1 MSDSKFDIIII
12 GGGPAG
18 YVAALWAA
26 QRGAKTALVEK
37 KYLGGTCLNVGCIP
51 SKALIHCVELLDMA
65 KDSKRFGIT
74 FGEPEVDFDK
84 VRGYKDRVVKQLV
97 SGVEMLLKGRAV
109 QVFRGTGIITAP
121 NEVRV
126 LSEDSDQR
134 LAGDKI
140 IVCSGSI
147 PFCLPICDYG
157 DPRMMTSDN
166 AVSLPGPPE
175 SLAVIGGGA
184 IGLEFAFI
192 YSGFGTKV
200 TVIEMLPRILP
211 TEDPEASEVL
221 AKSLARRG
229 VKMAVAAKVKEIGDT
244 PTHKRVVYE
253 QEGAEV
259 AVDAE
264 MVLMAVGR
272 RAATDGMGLEEIGVA
287 MDRGRIS
294 VNASMQTSVPSVY
307 AAGDCLRGIGL
318 AHLASHEGIAAVDNA
333 LGREAHVCLDC
344 VPSGIYTVPE
354 VASVGLREH
363 EAKERGIEV
372 TIGKFPFTAL
382 GKALVINER
391 EGFVKLV
398 AEAGTGRMLGGTI
411 VGPKATELIA
421 EVALAVQHK
430 LTMADIAET
439 IHGHPTLNEAV
450 GEAAHAGLGM
460 PIHNMG

>member
-1 MSDSKFDIIII
+1 MSDTMFDLIVI

-26 QRGAKTALVEK
+26 QRGARTAVVEK

-65 KDSKRFGIT
+65 KEGKRFGIT
-74 FGEPEVDFDK
+74 FGEPEVDMDK

-97 SGVEMLLKGRAV
+97 SGVEGLLKGRAV
-109 QVFRGTGIITAP
+109 EVFRGTGVLTSATT
-121 NEVRV
+121 VRV
-126 LSEDSDQR
+126 FNEEGHADLE
-134 LAGDKI
+134 GDKI
-140 IVCSGSI
+140 IVCSGSV
-147 PFCLPICDYG
+147 PLCLPICDYG
-157 DPRMMTSDN
+157 DPHIMTSDN

-184 IGLEFAFI
+184 IGLEFAYI

-221 AKSLARRG
+221 AKTLQRRG
-229 VKMAVAAKVKEIGDT
+229 VKLFASSKVKEVGDT
-244 PTHKRVVYE
+244 PTHKRVVFE
-253 QEGAEV
+253 REGAEETV
-259 AVDAE
+259 EAE

-272 RAATDGMGLEEIGVA
+272 RAATDGMGLEEVGVT
-287 MDRGRIS
+287 MERGRIQ
-294 VNASMQTSVPSVY
+294 VNAALQTSVPSIY

-318 AHLASHEGIAAVDNA
+318 AHLASREGIVAVDNA

-363 EAKERGIEV
+363 EAAERGLEV
-372 TIGKFPFTAL
+372 TVGKFPFTAL
-382 GKALVINER
+382 GKATVLNER

-421 EVALAVQHK
+421 EVALAVQNK
-430 LTMADIAET
+430 LTIGDVAET

-450 GEAAHAGLGM
+450 GEAAHAGVGM
-460 PIHNMG
+460 PIHYLG